1 MYLYCNDNNFLLVKA
16 ISSSAIF
23 SYIQIMSTRNY
34 FIDKYYCAI
43 KKNAWERGVR
53 DAWKASFATSH
64 NRSYYTRLKLQ
75 QRKKL
80 FSLFEFQ
87 KILSGSLQSLLASK
101 ETDLLLKAK
110 SEVSLSCNTFSHSL
124 SLSCSTTNASADTR
138 QRGDELII
146 DNKTI
151 TLTNSASADQI
162 AGHHNTTRLPQDS
175 KVILSMP
182 CSSQTPNNSG
192 TSVISSVQNFSINT
206 GTSSTSPHTNKEIR
220 TPLDLVSRKTDTKK
234 GNSNADTHI
243 LSGYLSD
250 QNKRM
255 SKSLEPLNT
264 SAMWEKSTEEV
275 VLNKGEKGLGFSILD
290 YQVRFT

>member
-1 MYLYCNDNNFLLVKA
+1 M
-16 ISSSAIF
+16 
-23 SYIQIMSTRNY
+23 
-34 FIDKYYCAI
+34 
-43 KKNAWERGVR
+43 
-53 DAWKASFATSH
+53 
-64 NRSYYTRLKLQ
+64 KLS

-80 FSLFEFQ
+80 FSVFKFQ

-151 TLTNSASADQI
+151 ILTNSASADQI
-162 AGHHNTTRLPQDS
+162 AGNHNTTRLPQEPS
-175 KVILSMP
+175 KFIPSMP
-182 CSSQTPNNSG
+182 CSSKTPNNSG
-192 TSVISSVQNFSINT
+192 TSSVQTFSINT
-206 GTSSTSPHTNKEIR
+206 GTLSNSPHINKEIQ
-220 TPLDLVSRKTDTKK
+220 TPLDLVSKKTDTKK
-234 GNSNADTHI
+234 GNNNADTRI
-243 LSGYLSD
+243 VSGHLSD

>member
-1 MYLYCNDNNFLLVKA
+1 M
-16 ISSSAIF
+16 I
-23 SYIQIMSTRNY
+23 TRNC

-43 KKNAWERGVR
+43 RNNAWER
-53 DAWKASFATSH
+53 DACKTSFVTSH

-80 FSLFEFQ
+80 FTLFEFQ

-162 AGHHNTTRLPQDS
+162 AGNHNTTRLPQDS
-175 KVILSMP
+175 KFIPSMP
-182 CSSQTPNNSG
+182 CSSKTPNNSG
-192 TSVISSVQNFSINT
+192 TSAISSVQTFSINT
-206 GTSSTSPHTNKEIR
+206 GTSSISPHTNKEIH